1 MSAENGKPA
10 GDETPERPPP
20 RCRTMSRMTDHGA
33 RTRVLIAE
41 DDAII
46 RMDLKEML
54 EEEQYDVIEA
64 ADGAAAVELAR
75 SEDPA
80 LVILDIKMPVM
91 DGLAAA
97 QKISEER
104 LAPVLILTAYSQR
117 ELVERA
123 AQIGAMAY
131 LVKPFQKQ
139 DLLPAIEIAKGRY
152 QQLAS
157 LADEVGDLT
166 ERLESRKQVE
176 RAKGILIDRY
186 GMNEGDAFR
195 FLQQAAMD
203 RRLSMR
209 EVADAILAGSV
220 TPEG

>member
-1 MSAENGKPA
+1 
-10 GDETPERPPP
+10 
-20 RCRTMSRMTDHGA
+20 MTDPKSK
-33 RTRVLIAE
+33 TRVLIAA

-54 EEEQYDVIEA
+54 EEEDYEVLEA
-64 ADGAAAVELAR
+64 GDGAAAVQLAR
-75 SEDPA
+75 DEQPS

-176 RAKGILIDRY
+176 RAKGVLIDRY

-209 EVADAILAGSV
+209 EVAEAILSGSV
-220 TPEG
+220 TPSP

>member
-1 MSAENGKPA
+1 MAP
-10 GDETPERPPP
+10 
-20 RCRTMSRMTDHGA
+20 MTDQA
-33 RTRVLIAE
+33 TTARVLIAE

-54 EEEQYDVIEA
+54 EEEGYEVLEA
-64 ADGAAAVELAR
+64 GDGAVAVQLAR
-75 SEDPA
+75 DEQPS

-176 RAKGILIDRY
+176 RAKGVLIDRY

-209 EVADAILAGSV
+209 EVADAILSGAV
-220 TPEG
+220 TPSS

>member
-1 MSAENGKPA
+1 
-10 GDETPERPPP
+10 
-20 RCRTMSRMTDHGA
+20 MTDPKSK
-33 RTRVLIAE
+33 TRVLIAE

-54 EEEQYDVIEA
+54 EEEDYEVLEA
-64 ADGAAAVELAR
+64 GDGAAAVQLAR
-75 SEDPA
+75 DEQPS

-176 RAKGILIDRY
+176 RAKGVLIDRY

-209 EVADAILAGSV
+209 EVAEAILSGSV
-220 TPEG
+220 TPSP

>member
-1 MSAENGKPA
+1 
-10 GDETPERPPP
+10 
-20 RCRTMSRMTDHGA
+20 MTDPKSK
-33 RTRVLIAE
+33 TRVLIAE

-54 EEEQYDVIEA
+54 EEEDYEVLEA
-64 ADGAAAVELAR
+64 GDGAAAVQLAR
-75 SEDPA
+75 DEQPS

-104 LAPVLILTAYSQR
+104 LAPVLILTGYSQR

-139 DLLPAIEIAKGRY
+139 DLLRAIEIAKGRY

-176 RAKGILIDRY
+176 RAKGVLIDRY
-186 GMNEGDAFR
+186 GMNEGEAFR

-203 RRLSMR
+203 CGLSMR
-209 EVADAILAGSV
+209 EVAEAILSGSV
-220 TPEG
+220 TPSP

>member
-1 MSAENGKPA
+1 MA
-10 GDETPERPPP
+10 
-20 RCRTMSRMTDHGA
+20 RMTDQPA
-33 RTRVLIAE
+33 KTRVLIAE

-54 EEEQYDVIEA
+54 EEEEYEVLEA
-64 ADGAAAVELAR
+64 ADGAVAVQLAR
-75 SEDPA
+75 DEQPS

-91 DGLAAA
+91 DGLQAA

-176 RAKGILIDRY
+176 RAKGVLIDRY

-220 TPEG
+220 TPEA

>member
-1 MSAENGKPA
+1 
-10 GDETPERPPP
+10 
-20 RCRTMSRMTDHGA
+20 MTDPKSK
-33 RTRVLIAE
+33 TRVLIAE

-54 EEEQYDVIEA
+54 EEEDYEVLEA
-64 ADGAAAVELAR
+64 GDGAAAVQLAR
-75 SEDPA
+75 DEQPS

-123 AQIGAMAY
+123 AQIGAMAF

-209 EVADAILAGSV
+209 EVAEAILSGSV
-220 TPEG
+220 TPSP

>member
-1 MSAENGKPA
+1 
-10 GDETPERPPP
+10 
-20 RCRTMSRMTDHGA
+20 MSRMTDQA
-33 RTRVLIAE
+33 PRTRVLIAE

-54 EEEQYDVIEA
+54 EEEQYEVIEA
-64 ADGAAAVELAR
+64 GDGAQAVQLAR
-75 SEDPA
+75 DEQPA

-176 RAKGILIDRY
+176 RAKGVLIDRY

-220 TPEG
+220 TPGAQG

>member
-1 MSAENGKPA
+1 
-10 GDETPERPPP
+10 
-20 RCRTMSRMTDHGA
+20 MTRRA
-33 RTRVLIAE
+33 ISRVLIAE

-54 EEEQYDVIEA
+54 EEEEYVVLEA
-64 ADGAAAVELAR
+64 ADGARAVELAR
-75 SEDPA
+75 EARPD

-104 LAPVLILTAYSQR
+104 IAPVLILTAYSQR

-123 AQIGAMAY
+123 AQVGAMAY

-176 RAKGILIDRY
+176 RAKGVLIDRF
-186 GMNEGDAFR
+186 GMNEADAFR
-195 FLQQAAMD
+195 FLQQSAME

-209 EVADAILAGSV
+209 EIAEAILAGSV
-220 TPEG
+220 APAD

>member
-1 MSAENGKPA
+1 
-10 GDETPERPPP
+10 
-20 RCRTMSRMTDHGA
+20 MSRMTDPKSK
-33 RTRVLIAE
+33 TRVLIAE

-54 EEEQYDVIEA
+54 EEEDYEVLEA
-64 ADGAAAVELAR
+64 GDGAAAVQLAR
-75 SEDPA
+75 DEQPS
-80 LVILDIKMPVM
+80 LVILSIYMPVM

-97 QKISEER
+97 QKISEDR

-176 RAKGILIDRY
+176 RAKGVLIDRY

-195 FLQQAAMD
+195 FLQQRGIHGPSGEAGRED
-203 RRLSMR
+203 RYVR
-209 EVADAILAGSV
+209 
-220 TPEG
+220 

>member
-1 MSAENGKPA
+1 
-10 GDETPERPPP
+10 
-20 RCRTMSRMTDHGA
+20 MSRMTDPKSK
-33 RTRVLIAE
+33 TRVLIAE

-54 EEEQYDVIEA
+54 EEEDYEVLEA
-64 ADGAAAVELAR
+64 GDGAAAVQLAR
-75 SEDPA
+75 DEQPS

-176 RAKGILIDRY
+176 RAKGVLIDRY
-186 GMNEGDAFR
+186 GMAEGDAFR

>member
-1 MSAENGKPA
+1 
-10 GDETPERPPP
+10 
-20 RCRTMSRMTDHGA
+20 MSRMTDPA
-33 RTRVLIAE
+33 PRTRVLIAE

-54 EEEQYDVIEA
+54 EEEQYEVIEA
-64 ADGAAAVELAR
+64 GDGAAAVQLAR
-75 SEDPA
+75 DEQPA

-176 RAKGILIDRY
+176 RAKGVLIDRY

-220 TPEG
+220 TPGG

>member
-1 MSAENGKPA
+1 
-10 GDETPERPPP
+10 
-20 RCRTMSRMTDHGA
+20 MTDPKSK
-33 RTRVLIAE
+33 TRVLIAE

-54 EEEQYDVIEA
+54 EEEDYEVLEA
-64 ADGAAAVELAR
+64 GDGAAAVQLAR
-75 SEDPA
+75 DEQPS

-123 AQIGAMAY
+123 AQIGAMAF

-176 RAKGILIDRY
+176 RAKGVLIDRY

-209 EVADAILAGSV
+209 EVAEAILSGSV
-220 TPEG
+220 TPSP

>member
-1 MSAENGKPA
+1 
-10 GDETPERPPP
+10 
-20 RCRTMSRMTDHGA
+20 MSRMTDQGT

-54 EEEQYDVIEA
+54 EEEQYEVLEA
-64 ADGAAAVELAR
+64 ADGAAAVQLAR
-75 SEDPA
+75 DEQPA

-176 RAKGILIDRY
+176 RAKGVLIDRY

-220 TPEG
+220 TPGG

>member
-1 MSAENGKPA
+1 
-10 GDETPERPPP
+10 
-20 RCRTMSRMTDHGA
+20 MSRMTDQA
-33 RTRVLIAE
+33 PRTRVLIAE

-54 EEEQYDVIEA
+54 EEEHYEVIEA
-64 ADGAAAVELAR
+64 SDGAQAVELAR
-75 SEDPA
+75 SEEPA

-176 RAKGILIDRY
+176 RAKGVLIDRY

-220 TPEG
+220 TPGG

>member
-1 MSAENGKPA
+1 
-10 GDETPERPPP
+10 
-20 RCRTMSRMTDHGA
+20 MSRMTDQGA

-176 RAKGILIDRY
+176 RAKGVLIDRY

-209 EVADAILAGSV
+209 EVAEAILSGSV
-220 TPEG
+220 TPSP

>member
-1 MSAENGKPA
+1 
-10 GDETPERPPP
+10 
-20 RCRTMSRMTDHGA
+20 MSRMTDQA
-33 RTRVLIAE
+33 PRTRVLIAE

-54 EEEQYDVIEA
+54 EEEQYEVIEA
-64 ADGAAAVELAR
+64 GDGAAAVQLAR
-75 SEDPA
+75 DEQPA

-152 QQLAS
+152 QQLAA

-176 RAKGILIDRY
+176 RAKGVLIDRY